1 MPSRVLAALDP
12 CECAAEKNLMVR
24 LAKDAPLPGR
34 ILVVDD
40 EAGMREFLQI
50 MLEKEGYVVATAG
63 SVSEAVTAFD
73 SKVFDLVLTDLK
85 MPGGSGLDLLRAV
98 KARDPECVVYMMTAY
113 GDAESAVEAMKRGA
127 YDYLSK
133 PFKVE
138 EVKLLLRNGL
148 ETRRLAIENRL
159 LRETAQHEARLDRII
174 GSAPAMKDVFDLI
187 LRTAVTDCTVLI
199 TGETGTGKELVAR
212 AIHSNGPRRE
222 RPFVAI
228 NCGAIPEPLLES
240 ELFGHMKGAFTG
252 AVDHKEGLFEVAR
265 GGTVLLDEIGEAPP
279 LIQVKLLRAI
289 QERKIRRVGGTDD
302 IDVDVRFLAATN
314 RDLEDEILHGRFRED
329 LYYRLNV
336 IPIHLPPLRDRRQDI
351 PLLIESFLKRLA
363 GGSDIHVGSSFID
376 ACMTYRWPGNIRELE
391 NAVERATVLS
401 QDGELRAEHVLQFR
415 ARPVDGGAAQ
425 EGFPVDGLDFEAWI
439 ADQERRLVA
448 QALERAGGV
457 KKDAAALLKVS
468 PRSFRYLAD
477 KYGL

>member
-1 MPSRVLAALDP
+1 MTRP
-12 CECAAEKNLMVR
+12 E
-24 LAKDAPLPGR
+24 KDAPLPAR

-50 MLEKEGYVVATAG
+50 MLEKEGYAVAAAA
-63 SVSEAVTAFD
+63 SVAEALAAFD
-73 SKVFDLVLTDLK
+73 STPFDLVLTDLK
-85 MPGGSGLDLLRAV
+85 MPGGSGLDLLAAV
-98 KARDPECVVYMMTAY
+98 KERDPACVVYMMTAY

-127 YDYLSK
+127 YDYFSK
-133 PFKVE
+133 PFKVD

-148 ETRRLAIENRL
+148 ETRRLIIENRL
-159 LRETAQHEARLDRII
+159 LRDTARHEARLDRII
-174 GSAPAMKDVFDLI
+174 GSAPAMREVFDLI
-187 LRTAVTDCTVLI
+187 LRTAATDCTVLI

-212 AIHSNGPRRE
+212 AIHTNGPRRE

-240 ELFGHMKGAFTG
+240 ELFGHVKGAFTG
-252 AVDHKEGLFEVAR
+252 AIDHKEGLFAVAR
-265 GGTVLLDEIGEAPP
+265 GGTVLLDEVGDAPP

-289 QERKIRRVGGTDD
+289 QERKIRRVGGLED
-302 IDVDVRFLAATN
+302 IDIDVRFLAATN
-314 RDLEDEILHGRFRED
+314 RDLEEEIRHGRFRED

-336 IPIHLPPLRDRRQDI
+336 IPIHLPPLRDRRQDV
-351 PLLIESFLKRLA
+351 PLLIETFLKRLA
-363 GGSDIHVGSSFID
+363 AGRNLRVAPSFID
-376 ACMTYRWPGNIRELE
+376 ACMAYHWPGNIRELE

-401 QDGELRAEHVLQFR
+401 HDGELRAEHVLQFGAR
-415 ARPVDGGAAQ
+415 AAEHDAAR
-425 EGFPVDGLDFEAWI
+425 EGFPADGLDFEAWI
-439 ADQERRLVA
+439 AGQERRLVA

-457 KKDAAALLKVS
+457 KKDAAALLKVT

>member
-1 MPSRVLAALDP
+1 VPLYPRELTSEEKIMAALNR
-12 CECAAEKNLMVR
+12 E
-24 LAKDAPLPGR
+24 APLPAR

-50 MLEKEGYVVATAG
+50 MLEKEGYAVATAG
-63 SVSEAVTAFD
+63 GLAEAMGTFD
-73 SKVFDLVLTDLK
+73 LAPFDLVLTDLK
-85 MPGGSGLDLLRAV
+85 MPGGSGLDVLKAV
-98 KARDPECVVYMMTAY
+98 HTRDPECIVYMMTAY
-113 GDAESAVEAMKRGA
+113 GDAESAVEAMKLGA

-133 PFKVE
+133 PFKVD

-148 ETRRLAIENRL
+148 ETRRLTIENRL
-159 LRETAQHEARLDRII
+159 LRETVRHEARLDRII
-174 GSAPAMKDVFDLI
+174 GKSPVMQELYDLI
-187 LRTAVTDCTVLI
+187 LRTAASDCTVLI
-199 TGETGTGKELVAR
+199 TGESGTGKELVAR
-212 AIHSNGPRRE
+212 AIHNNGARRE

-240 ELFGHMKGAFTG
+240 ELFGHVKGAFTG

-289 QERKIRRVGGTDD
+289 QERRIRRVGGVE
-302 IDVDVRFLAATN
+302 DVGIDVRFLAATN
-314 RDLEDEILHGRFRED
+314 RELEDEIHHGRFRED

-336 IPIHLPPLRDRRQDI
+336 IPIHLPPLRERREDI
-351 PLLIESFLKRLA
+351 PLLIDAFLKRA
-363 GGSDIHVGSSFID
+363 VTPGVRVSPSFVD
-376 ACMTYRWPGNIRELE
+376 ACTALRWPGNIRELE
-391 NAVERATVLS
+391 NAVERAIVLG
-401 QDGELRAEHVLQFR
+401 QGGELKAEHLLHN
-415 ARPVDGGAAQ
+415 AERPPESAAVSA
-425 EGFPVDGLDFEAWI
+425 EIPEDGLDFDAWI
-439 ADQERRLVA
+439 AEQERRLVA

-468 PRSFRYLAD
+468 ARSFRYLAD